1 MNRISKIAV
10 LASAAI
16 LPMTGAGTASAV
28 QASTPEASTA
38 SASIPDGFFKPTAN
52 TTVKR
57 TTTVTS
63 TPATPRVNPP
73 GSVVYKVTDVDG
85 PNDVCGTTRL
95 ERTSGAGKTTLV
107 MTVSKSVSAE
117 LSGEVAAAYKAVTAK
132 LGFNVT
138 GTLTVED
145 QTRYEVPKGKF
156 GHIEAYPLF
165 DMYTFNVSIGGG
177 KKKAGWAMKPAGVCF
192 NQWTE

>member
-10 LASAAI
+10 LTSAAI
-16 LPMTGAGTASAV
+16 LSMAGAGTASAV

-57 TTTVTS
+57 TTTATS
-63 TPATPRVNPP
+63 TPATPRVDPP
-73 GSVVYKVTDVDG
+73 GSEYKVTDVDG

-107 MTVSKSVSAE
+107 MTVSKSVSAQ
-117 LSGEVAAAYKAVTAK
+117 LSGEVAGAAKAVTAK
-132 LGFNVT
+132 LGFSVT
-138 GTLTVED
+138 GTTTIED

-156 GHIEAYPLF
+156 GHIEAYPLY
-165 DMYTFNVSIGGG
+165 DMYTFNVSLLGG
-177 KKKAGWAMKPAGVCF
+177 KKRAAWAMKPAGVCF